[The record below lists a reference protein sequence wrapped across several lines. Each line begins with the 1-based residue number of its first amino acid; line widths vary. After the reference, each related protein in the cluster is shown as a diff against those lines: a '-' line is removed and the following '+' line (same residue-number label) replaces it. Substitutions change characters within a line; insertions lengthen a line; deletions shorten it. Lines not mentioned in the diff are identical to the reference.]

1 MVQVPG
7 NNQAGV
13 RCMSLHTIRTVYSLV
28 SGLVSGSAIF
38 WFRLVPR
45 FFGFLGWA
53 VFGFAGD
60 SVLV

>member
-1 MVQVPG
+1 MHVFAHNHDGVQS
-7 NNQAGV
+7 GV
-13 RCMSLHTIRTVYSLV
+13 
-28 SGLVSGSAIF
+28 GLVSGSAIF